1 MQAELKKKALLEY
14 NNPEYA
20 IRRGGVNGN
29 AFWNI
34 QAQAFMFCPSFDFA
48 PLAGSKSYLF
58 EAEDESGAKHS
69 FTADS
74 TYALLT
80 PIWNELEV
88 GQVQLCVYALNKDGD
103 KVAMI
108 GARSFHK
115 SAPFTGDYP
124 EAAVD
129 YRTCAKRVYDYLMT
143 DPYISDWAE
152 GKYNTDY
159 QLGIF
164 LTKMNS
170 AIVNAM
176 INYSKLSPENA
187 QKAIT
192 IAKNA
197 ADFMIRAS
205 APKGSPIE
213 GLPPTYYYDPDL
225 DNDLKRHHVVSKRL
239 DTTMLIYPCN
249 AGSAYIN
256 LYGVTKEKRYLDSA
270 LKIAEYYKTHVCE
283 NGTWHQMISVETGE
297 SLVPQYSIPSAI
309 CAFLYKVYDITGEEE
324 YKALAERG
332 MDYLWNN
339 TVKDFHWEGQFEDAV
354 LSQHYSNMTHFTAS
368 VIINDIANNHKDDKE
383 KIECA
388 KELMRY
394 IEDQF
399 VVWDKPLK
407 HHNHDNT
414 DNWSYPAGLEQYA
427 WYVPIDSSTAGIM
440 TSFMNMHKLTGD
452 QLYLEKAKALA
463 NSITRMQN
471 TENGMIPTHW
481 RFKDCRET
489 GGELWINCLIG
500 TANRLFAIA
509 EYLDELS

>member
-1 MQAELKKKALLEY
+1 MKALEEY
-14 NNPEYA
+14 NNPDFA

-48 PLAGSKSYLF
+48 PLAGCKSYLF
-58 EAEDESGAKHS
+58 EAEDVSGKKYS
-69 FTADS
+69 FTDES

-80 PIWNELEV
+80 PIWNDLQV
-88 GQVQLCVYALNKDGD
+88 GQIQLSVYALDKDGGR
-103 KVAMI
+103 VAMI
-108 GARSFHK
+108 GARTFHK
-115 SAPFTGDYP
+115 SAPFTGEYP
-124 EAAVD
+124 EAEVD
-129 YRTCAKRVYDYLMT
+129 YRTCAKRVYDYLMN
-143 DPYISDWAE
+143 DPYISAWAE
-152 GKYNTDY
+152 GRYNTDY
-159 QLGIF
+159 HLGIF

-170 AIVNAM
+170 AVIGAM
-176 INYSKLSPENA
+176 LNYAKLSPENA
-187 QKAIT
+187 DVAMT

-197 ADFMIRAS
+197 ADFMISAS

-213 GLPPTYYYDPDL
+213 GLPPTYYYIPDKE
-225 DNDLKRHHVVSKRL
+225 NQLKSHFVVSKRL

-249 AGSAYIN
+249 AGSAYIS
-256 LYGVTKEKRYLDSA
+256 LYEVTKDKKYYDSA
-270 LKIAEYYKTHVCE
+270 LKIAEYYKAHVCE
-283 NGTWHQMISVETGE
+283 NGTWHQMLSVETGE

-309 CAFLYKVYDITGEEE
+309 CAFLYRVYKLTGDAE
-324 YKALAERG
+324 YKKLADGG
-332 MDYLWNN
+332 MEYLWKN

-368 VIINDIANNHKDDKE
+368 VIIADIAKNHNDDPE

-414 DNWSYPAGLEQYA
+414 DNWYYPAGLEQYA

-452 QLYLEKAKALA
+452 DLYLEKAKALA

-471 TENGMIPTHW
+471 TENGLIPTHW
-481 RFKDCRET
+481 RTRDCRET
-489 GGELWINCLIG
+489 GGELWVNCLIG
-500 TANRLFAIA
+500 TANRLFEIA
-509 EYLDELS
+509 KYLDDLNA

>member
-1 MQAELKKKALLEY
+1 MNFKKIALEEY
-14 NNPEYA
+14 NNPDFA

-34 QAQAFMFCPSFDFA
+34 QAQAFMYCPSFDFA
-48 PLAGSKSYLF
+48 PLSGCTSYLF
-58 EAEDESGAKHS
+58 EAEDESGTKHS
-69 FTADS
+69 FATDDS
-74 TYALLT
+74 YALLT

-88 GQVQLCVYALNKDGD
+88 GQIQLYAYALDSKGNRIAT
-103 KVAMI
+103 V

-115 SAPFTGDYP
+115 SAPFTGEYPPKALDYG
-124 EAAVD
+124 A
-129 YRTCAKRVYDYLMT
+129 CAKKVYDYLLT

-159 QLGIF
+159 HLGIF

-170 AIVNAM
+170 AIIDAM

-187 QKAIT
+187 EKAMT

-197 ADFMIRAS
+197 ADFMIQAS

-213 GLPPTYYYDPDL
+213 GLPPTYYCIPDL
-225 DNDLKRHHVVSKRL
+225 DNNMKSHHVVGKRL
-239 DTTMLIYPCN
+239 NTTMLIYPCS
-249 AGSAYIN
+249 AGSAYLN
-256 LYGVTKEKRYLDSA
+256 LYRVTNNAKYLDA
-270 LKIAEYYKTHVCE
+270 AIKIAEYYKAHVCE
-283 NGTWHQMISVETGE
+283 NGTWHQMLSVDTGD
-297 SLVPQYSIPSAI
+297 SLVPQYSVPSGI
-309 CAFLYKVYDITGEEE
+309 CGFLYKAYAITNDKK
-324 YKALAERG
+324 YKALAEGG
-332 MDYLWNN
+332 MEYIWKN
-339 TVKDFHWEGQFEDAV
+339 TIKDFHWEGQFEDAV

-368 VIINDIANNHKDDKE
+368 AIIRDIANHHGDDPE

-407 HHNHDNT
+407 YHKHDNT

-440 TSFMNMHKLTGD
+440 SSFLNMHKLTKYPI
-452 QLYLEKAKALA
+452 YLEKAKALA
-463 NSITRMQN
+463 DSITRMQN
-471 TENGMIPTHW
+471 TKTGLIPTHW
-481 RFKDCRET
+481 RTKDCRET

-500 TANRLFAIA
+500 TANRLFEIDK
-509 EYLDELS
+509 YIKGL